1 MDLLKEKHFAFTT
14 NVWSALAYI
23 WYLTCTAHFA
33 DKLLWTCTL
42 QYEKDDTSRAD
53 DIVNCC
59 VSQLTLFDLS
69 YSKAIP
75 AVTDKEATTISAG
88 HPLMSRS
95 LREGAGRPSG

>member
-1 MDLLKEKHFAFTT
+1 
-14 NVWSALAYI
+14 
-23 WYLTCTAHFA
+23 
-33 DKLLWTCTL
+33 
-42 QYEKDDTSRAD
+42 
-53 DIVNCC
+53 
-59 VSQLTLFDLS
+59 LFDLS